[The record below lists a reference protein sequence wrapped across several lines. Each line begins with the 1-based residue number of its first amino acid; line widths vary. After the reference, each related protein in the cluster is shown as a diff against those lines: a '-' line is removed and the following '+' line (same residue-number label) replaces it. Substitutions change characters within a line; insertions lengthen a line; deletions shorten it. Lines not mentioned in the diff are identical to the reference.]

1 MVDMKQIMCRR
12 HGQTDEAWWW
22 VQDIELGRK
31 SLSAKPICR
40 WLNPGH
46 KKRSRVRK
54 HVDLRR
60 AEKVLSLNHFSWFYS
75 SQAEGKGLRWLTSPE
90 LVHQQKGLS
99 LSFISRPQMQ
109 SSWPSGCSAWGSSR
123 KRRRKAT
130 WTSWT
135 PQSCSRMAVVTVC
148 HQLTEHYMNIF
159 SISH

>member
-99 LSFISRPQMQ
+99 LSHLSPDLKCRVHGHLAAQLGAPAGKGEERPLGHLELLNLAQGWQLSQYVIS
-109 SSWPSGCSAWGSSR
+109 
-123 KRRRKAT
+123 
-130 WTSWT
+130 
-135 PQSCSRMAVVTVC
+135 
-148 HQLTEHYMNIF
+148 
-159 SISH
+159 